1 MPGVRAT
8 AVSAQGYVSRQT
20 DIYGTDG
27 QNLYENPF
35 ANTAMLLKLSNGGVV
50 RVSENRNVG
59 WQSPET
65 YISQYYGT
73 DGCYEFS
80 VAHHYVSQWDSERKG
95 KVVMRDVSAELLPES
110 VMKGLRED
118 YPRGLQAIADGAG
131 FFEAAPIQNTAKL
144 PASFK
149 NLKNGHNGTH
159 QYLVDD
165 FCRAYASGKLSPT
178 NIWEVARWNIPGLVA
193 HRSALAGG
201 ELLPVP
207 DLGDPPSDWEVLE
220 PIT

>member
-1 MPGVRAT
+1 
-8 AVSAQGYVSRQT
+8 
-20 DIYGTDG
+20 
-27 QNLYENPF
+27 
-35 ANTAMLLKLSNGGVV
+35 
-50 RVSENRNVG
+50 
-59 WQSPET
+59 
-65 YISQYYGT
+65 
-73 DGCYEFS
+73 
-80 VAHHYVSQWDSERKG
+80 
-95 KVVMRDVSAELLPES
+95 MRDVSAELLPES

-118 YPRGLQAIADGAG
+118 YSRGLQAIADGAG
-131 FFEAAPIQNTAKL
+131 FVETAPIQNTAKL

-149 NLKNGHNGTH
+149 NQRNGHNGTH